1 MRISLIT
8 VGKRM
13 PDWVESG
20 SKEYL
25 KRFPPE
31 LPVRLVEITPAKR
44 SKTTSKDK
52 ILTEEAERI
61 RAAIDKD
68 DYVIALDERGKQF
81 DTQTLAKR
89 LREWMQN
96 RRNITFIVGGA
107 DGLKPDVIHSANETW
122 SLSGFTMPHAL
133 VRVFLLEQLYRAW
146 SILTN
151 HPYHRA

>member
-13 PDWVESG
+13 PDWVDSG

-31 LPVRLVEITPAKR
+31 LPVHISDINPAKR

-52 ILTEEAERI
+52 ILTEEAQRI
-61 RAAIDKD
+61 RAAVGKD
-68 DYVIALDERGKQF
+68 DYVIALDERGKQL
-81 DTQTLAKR
+81 DTKKLAARMKDW
-89 LREWMQN
+89 LQDG
-96 RRNITFIVGGA
+96 RNIAFIIGGA
-107 DGLKPDVIHSANETW
+107 DGLKPDIIHSAHETW
-122 SLSGFTMPHAL
+122 ALSGFTMPHAL

-146 SILTN
+146 SILNN
-151 HPYHRA
+151 HPYHRE